1 MRQNEN
7 FMLRCCADLTLLVP
21 VGEAALRFPGMIS
34 VNETGAFLWEALS
47 RDQTP
52 ESLTELLTQRFQVS
66 PDRAARDTEVFL
78 DKLARAGALADEERD
93 G

>member
-7 FMLRCCADLTLLVP
+7 FMLRSCADLTLLVP
-21 VGEAALRFPGMIS
+21 VGAAALRFPGMIS

-47 RDQTP
+47 QEQTL
-52 ESLTELLTQRFQVS
+52 ESLTELLTRRFQVTAGQAER
-66 PDRAARDTEVFL
+66 DAAAFV
-78 DKLARAGALADEERD
+78 DKLARAGALTDAAQD

>member
-7 FMLRCCADLTLLVP
+7 FMLRSCADLTLLVP

-47 RDQTP
+47 REQTM
-52 ESLTELLTQRFQVS
+52 ESLTALLTERFQVTAGQAEQ
-66 PDRAARDTEVFL
+66 DAAAFVE
-78 DKLARAGALADEERD
+78 KLARAGALVDEDRD